1 MSRENITETI
11 QYLTFKL
18 DDEMYAL
25 EVYRVREVL
34 DLSNITKVPNTPDFM
49 KGVINVRGSVV
60 PVINLRLKFGMSE
73 IDSTVDTRIVVM
85 ELFMEGDNTV
95 LGAIADS
102 VHEVIDIDPD
112 QIEDPPKIGS
122 RWRTEFIKGIGK
134 RDDEFIIILDIERLF
149 STDEIV
155 IVQNTGSDA
164 GDTTEAATQTV

>member
-1 MSRENITETI
+1 MNRENIAEAT

-18 DDEMYAL
+18 DNEIFAL
-25 EVYRVREVL
+25 EVHRVREVL
-34 DLSNITKVPNTPDFM
+34 DISTITKVPKAPDFM

-60 PVINLRLKFGMSE
+60 PVVNLRIKFGMPE
-73 IDSTVDTRIVVM
+73 INNTVDSRIVVM
-85 ELFMEGDNTV
+85 ELLMEGDNTV

-102 VHEVIDIDPD
+102 VHEVMDLDHD

-149 STDEIV
+149 STDEIAM
-155 IVQNTGSDA
+155 VQNTESDP
-164 GDTTEAATQTV
+164 GDPKEAATQAA